1 MKRYLLIFILT
12 PLLAMGQIFKS
23 PNQQFVEQA
32 IKDGMFIIKQSYQL
46 EDTVTKQRFGRYG
59 NEDFGSFASLAI
71 RTNEG
76 ILVDKVLSSP
86 WTEDPNFSRYRDT
99 HRPLLSKTIAVEFGD
114 SIPSQVS
121 ISYDS
126 IHSINSRL
134 SLVCEID
141 STLTGFE
148 LKKYNRPTEGWI
160 VWLSNDS
167 TMNEYSGRKN
177 PDFTIYKK
185 NVEFNTDSISYVVEV
200 PSTPKKVWGGI
211 FIVPEQTNIG
221 QITFFLGG
229 IVNQNPSDDTWVITP
244 VEIIQSLSEVSRPS
258 DELTPLT
265 APTQKKKKNKKKK

>member
-12 PLLAMGQIFKS
+12 PFIAMGQMFKS

-59 NEDFGSFASLAI
+59 NEDFGSYASLAI

-76 ILVDKVLSSP
+76 IVVDKVLSAP
-86 WTEDPNFSRYRDT
+86 WTVDSNFSRYRDT

-114 SIPSQVS
+114 SIPSQLS
-121 ISYDS
+121 ISNDS
-126 IHSINSRL
+126 IQSINSKL
-134 SLVCEID
+134 SLVCDTD
-141 STLTGFE
+141 STLVGFE
-148 LKKYNRPTEGWI
+148 LKKYSMPTEGWI
-160 VWLSNDS
+160 VWVSNDS

-177 PDFTIYKK
+177 PDLTIYKK
-185 NVEFNTDSISYVVEV
+185 NVEFNADSISYVVEA
-200 PSTPKKVWGGI
+200 PNTSKKVWGGI

-229 IVNQNPSDDTWVITP
+229 IVNQNSNDDTWVITP
-244 VEIIQSLSEVSRPS
+244 VEIIQSLSEVNSS
-258 DELTPLT
+258 SEELTPLT
-265 APTQKKKKNKKKK
+265 EPVQKKKKNKKKQ

>member
-1 MKRYLLIFILT
+1 MKRFLLIFILT
-12 PLLAMGQIFKS
+12 PLLAMGQMFKS

-59 NEDFGSFASLAI
+59 DEDFGSFASLAI

-76 ILVDKVLSSP
+76 IVVEKVLATP
-86 WTEDPNFSRYRDT
+86 WIEDSNFSRYRDT
-99 HRPLLSKTIAVEFGD
+99 HRPLLSKTIAIELGD
-114 SIPSQVS
+114 SIPSQIS

-126 IHSINSRL
+126 IQSINSKL
-134 SLVCEID
+134 SLVCDID
-141 STLTGFE
+141 SMLTGFE

-160 VWLSNDS
+160 VWLSSDS

-185 NVEFNTDSISYVVEV
+185 SVEFNTDSISYVVEA
-200 PSTPKKVWGGI
+200 PNTSKKVWGGI

-221 QITFFLGG
+221 QVTFFLGG
-229 IVNQNPSDDTWVITP
+229 IVNQNPIDHTWVITP
-244 VEIIQSLSEVSRPS
+244 VGIIQSLLEGRRPS

-265 APTQKKKKNKKKK
+265 VPTQKKKKNKKKK